1 MPPPLVQGPDATL
14 AMVVSVTCLSDVEVL
29 VESFSPEQLMAG
41 GEMAY
46 LSMVVIWLTR
56 GYSTGEVLVNG
67 VENHPILSLSKISP
81 ETAAFLESEGY

>member
-1 MPPPLVQGPDATL
+1 
-14 AMVVSVTCLSDVEVL
+14 
-29 VESFSPEQLMAG
+29 
-41 GEMAY
+41 MAY